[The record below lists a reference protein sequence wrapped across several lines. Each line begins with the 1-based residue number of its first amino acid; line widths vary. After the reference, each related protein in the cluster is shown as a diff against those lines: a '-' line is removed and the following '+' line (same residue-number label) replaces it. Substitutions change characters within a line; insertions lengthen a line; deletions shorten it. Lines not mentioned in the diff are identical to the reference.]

1 MPAGVKFYTLISH
14 DVFVAANS
22 VHPCFCAADYC
33 EADWNAAFVHSFDR
47 YERQQQHAE
56 QRSSYWQA
64 HRPGGQEDPF
74 QTFQEM
80 FKDPFSWFERM

>member
-1 MPAGVKFYTLISH
+1 
-14 DVFVAANS
+14 
-22 VHPCFCAADYC
+22 
-33 EADWNAAFVHSFDR
+33 VHSFDR

>member
-1 MPAGVKFYTLISH
+1 
-14 DVFVAANS
+14 
-22 VHPCFCAADYC
+22 
-33 EADWNAAFVHSFDR
+33 VHSFDR
-47 YERQQQHAE
+47 YERQQQQSE

-64 HRPGGQEDPF
+64 HSPGGQADPF

>member
-1 MPAGVKFYTLISH
+1 MALCCVDATQNLLLH
-14 DVFVAANS
+14 
-22 VHPCFCAADYC
+22 ADYC

-64 HRPGGQEDPF
+64 HSPWGQGDPF
-74 QTFQEM
+74 TTFQDM
-80 FKDPFSWFERM
+80 FRDPFSWFERM